1 MRLKGDMRVRPP
13 QKSRTIFKVSP
24 ILLWKNVVYLWYKS
38 GKNGGTMALPQPS
51 LFRTVPEK
59 DYFHL
64 FDRGTLNAEKVVKLL
79 KYKKED
85 VSVAA
90 NVPISSVRYEPQK
103 MPTELK
109 ERLTEW
115 AVALNLVA
123 SFFKDQEKA
132 ILWFGIPNPLLGG
145 ISPKDMI
152 RVGRFKK
159 LLNFIQ
165 TALDEN
171 QR

>member
-1 MRLKGDMRVRPP
+1 MTAAR
-13 QKSRTIFKVSP
+13 S
-24 ILLWKNVVYLWYKS
+24 
-38 GKNGGTMALPQPS
+38 A
-51 LFRTVPEK
+51 LFRTVP
-59 DYFHL
+59 DTDFFHL
-64 FDRGTLNAEKVVKLL
+64 FTDGVPDGEKVVKLL

-90 NVPISSVRYEPQK
+90 NIPIASVRYDSK
-103 MPTELK
+103 MPTVLK

-115 AVALNLVA
+115 AIVLNLVA
-123 SFFKDQEKA
+123 GFFNDPEKTV
-132 ILWFGIPNPLLGG
+132 LWFCMPNPLLGG
-145 ISPKDMI
+145 MSPSNMI
-152 RVGRFKK
+152 RIGRFKK

>member
-1 MRLKGDMRVRPP
+1 MASP
-13 QKSRTIFKVSP
+13 QAS
-24 ILLWKNVVYLWYKS
+24 
-38 GKNGGTMALPQPS
+38 S
-51 LFRTVPEK
+51 LFSSVPETDVFRFFNK
-59 DYFHL
+59 GELD
-64 FDRGTLNAEKVVKLL
+64 GKKVVDFL

-90 NVPISSVRYEPQK
+90 NVPLASVRYDEK
-103 MPTELK
+103 MREDLK

-115 AVALNLVA
+115 STAINLVGT
-123 SFFKDQEKA
+123 FFKNQEKT
-132 ILWFGIPNPLLGG
+132 ILWFQISNPLLGG
-145 ISPKDMI
+145 MSPRDMI

>member
-1 MRLKGDMRVRPP
+1 MGV
-13 QKSRTIFKVSP
+13 
-24 ILLWKNVVYLWYKS
+24 N
-38 GKNGGTMALPQPS
+38 MALPRPP
-51 LFRTVPEK
+51 LFRTVPAK
-59 DYFHL
+59 DYLHL
-64 FDRGTLNAEKVVKLL
+64 FNKGMPDGEKVVKLL
-79 KYKKED
+79 NYKKAD

-115 AVALNLVA
+115 AIALNLVA

>member
-1 MRLKGDMRVRPP
+1 
-13 QKSRTIFKVSP
+13 
-24 ILLWKNVVYLWYKS
+24 
-38 GKNGGTMALPQPS
+38 MASSQPS
-51 LFRTVPEK
+51 LFRSVPTK
-59 DYFHL
+59 DYLHL
-64 FDRGTLNAEKVVKLL
+64 FDDGIPNGEKVVKLL
-79 KYKKED
+79 KYKKAD

-90 NVPISSVRYEPQK
+90 NVPVTSVRYEPKK
-103 MPTELK
+103 MPTELR

-115 AVALNLVA
+115 ATALNLVA
-123 SFFKDQEKA
+123 GFFKDNEKT
-132 ILWFGIPNPLLGG
+132 ILWFCMPNPLLGDM
-145 ISPKDMI
+145 SPRDMI

>member
-1 MRLKGDMRVRPP
+1 
-13 QKSRTIFKVSP
+13 
-24 ILLWKNVVYLWYKS
+24 
-38 GKNGGTMALPQPS
+38 MAIPQPS

-59 DYFHL
+59 DYLHL
-64 FDRGTLNAEKVVKLL
+64 FNSEGDPNAEKVMKLL
-79 KYKKED
+79 KYKKAD

-90 NVPISSVRYEPQK
+90 NVPVASVRYETNK
-103 MPTELK
+103 MPAELK

-115 AVALNLVA
+115 ATALNLVA
-123 SFFKDQEKA
+123 GFFHDDNQKTV
-132 ILWFGIPNPLLGG
+132 LWFCMPNPLLGG
-145 ISPKDMI
+145 MSPRDMI

-165 TALDEN
+165 SALDEN

>member
-1 MRLKGDMRVRPP
+1 
-13 QKSRTIFKVSP
+13 
-24 ILLWKNVVYLWYKS
+24 
-38 GKNGGTMALPQPS
+38 MALSQPS

-59 DYFHL
+59 DHLHL
-64 FDRGTLNAEKVVKLL
+64 FNKGVPDGEKVVKLL
-79 KYKKED
+79 NYKKAD

-90 NVPISSVRYEPQK
+90 NVPVASIRYEPKK

-115 AVALNLVA
+115 ATALNLVA
-123 SFFKDQEKA
+123 GFFKDNDKT
-132 ILWFGIPNPLLGG
+132 ILWFCMPNPLLGG
-145 ISPKDMI
+145 MSPRDMI

-165 TALDEN
+165 SALDEN